1 MSFKLK
7 SLFSGIVVLLIIS
20 AVKSTYFCRYSVPAN
35 SMSPTINRGD
45 VVWANLAYYNF
56 KIPWTNFSLFEIN
69 SIKRGDLVV
78 YLMRDVKSDTDVI
91 FLKRVIGVGG
101 DKVYVQNQ
109 TVNINDVPVK
119 RSPNPESDKILEKI
133 EKSLVEGA
141 DEVTPEVDNIK
152 NYSIFV
158 ESIEGRSYNVMNTK
172 KSPPPFGENSHVI
185 GKGFVYLLGDNR
197 ENSYASRFIGDIP
210 IEKVIGKV
218 IE

>member
-20 AVKSTYFCRYSVPAN
+20 AVKNTYFCRYSVPAN
-35 SMSPTINRGD
+35 SMSPTIN
-45 VVWANLAYYNF
+45 
-56 KIPWTNFSLFEIN
+56 
-69 SIKRGDLVV
+69 RGDLVV

-197 ENSYASRFIGDIP
+197 ENSYDSRFIGDIP